1 MKAVWP
7 EALSDEQLLALGAT
21 EANATMT
28 EAKHEL
34 IRAVRAVRASYK
46 ISTTRPID
54 IVLKPVNAD
63 GADFLKKDELAL
75 KSLLGAGEFSI
86 VPDYSGNGPCGVAVS
101 GIATAY
107 VPLAGIIDVEA
118 ELKKLAKQEDEIVKY
133 LESVRKKLS
142 NQNFV
147 SHAPREVIEK
157 EEQKIVEFEEKLA
170 RVREQIASFK

>member
-1 MKAVWP
+1 M
-7 EALSDEQLLALGAT
+7 
-21 EANATMT
+21 
-28 EAKHEL
+28 
-34 IRAVRAVRASYK
+34 
-46 ISTTRPID
+46 
-54 IVLKPVNAD
+54 
-63 GADFLKKDELAL
+63 DFLKKDELAP

-86 VPDYSGNGPCGVAVS
+86 VSDYNSNGPCGVAVS

-118 ELKKLAKQEDEIVKY
+118 ELKKLSKQEDEIVKY

-157 EEQKIVEFEEKLA
+157 EEQKIVEYEEKLA